1 MSDPTQRTA
10 FYISDGT
17 GITAQTLGHSLLTQF
32 PEARFREIR
41 IPFVTDRDR
50 ALDCARQIRLAAER
64 DGVRPIVFSTLV
76 NPDTVAGLREA
87 DALFIDLF
95 EQFIGPLEHELDMRS
110 THAVG
115 RFHGIA
121 ESSEYQARIEAINYT
136 LAHDDGV
143 ASDNGL
149 EAADVILVGVSR
161 SGKTPTSLY
170 LAIQFGIKAANYPL
184 IPEDFE
190 RNRLPAVL
198 ARHRHKLFGLTI
210 DPERLAGVREERR
223 PNSTYASLANCRHEI
238 AAAQKLMRR
247 ENIPWIDSTSKS
259 IEEISATIVQAI
271 GLERQIW

>member
-1 MSDPTQRTA
+1 MPQTSHRTA
-10 FYISDGT
+10 FFISDGT
-17 GITAQTLGHSLLTQF
+17 GITAQTLGQSLLTQF
-32 PEARFREIR
+32 PDAHFREVR
-41 IPFVTDRDR
+41 IPFVTDRER
-50 ALDCARQIRLAAER
+50 ALDCARQIRLAGER

-76 NPDTVAGLREA
+76 NPETVSGLHEA

-95 EQFIGPLEHELDMRS
+95 EQFIGPLEAELDMRS

-121 ESSEYQARIEAINYT
+121 ESSGYQARIEAINYT

-143 ASDNGL
+143 STHNGL
-149 EAADVILVGVSR
+149 DSADVILVGVSR

-190 RNRLPAVL
+190 RNRLPGAL
-198 ARHRHKLFGLTI
+198 SAHRDKLFGLTI
-210 DPERLAGVREERR
+210 DPERLARVREERR
-223 PNSTYASLANCRHEI
+223 PNSTYASLPNCRHEI

-259 IEEISATIVQAI
+259 IEEISATIMQAI
-271 GLERQIW
+271 GLERHIW

>member
-1 MSDPTQRTA
+1 MPHTTQRTA
-10 FYISDGT
+10 FFISDGT
-17 GITAQTLGHSLLTQF
+17 GITAHTLGQSLLTQF
-32 PEARFREIR
+32 PDAHFREIR
-41 IPFVTDRDR
+41 IPFVTDRER
-50 ALDCARQIRLAAER
+50 ALDCARQIRLATER

-76 NPDTVAGLREA
+76 NPETITGLHQA

-95 EQFIGPLEHELDMRS
+95 EQFIGPLESELEMRS

-121 ESSEYQARIEAINYT
+121 ESSSYQARIEAINYT

-143 ASDNGL
+143 ASEKGL

-190 RNRLPAVL
+190 RNRLPGAL
-198 ARHRHKLFGLTI
+198 AAHRDRLFGLTI
-210 DPERLAGVREERR
+210 APERLAGVREERR

>member
-1 MSDPTQRTA
+1 MPHCVQRTA
-10 FYISDGT
+10 FFISDGT
-17 GITAQTLGHSLLTQF
+17 GITAQTLGQSLLTQF
-32 PEARFREIR
+32 PEAHFREVR
-41 IPFVTDRDR
+41 IPFVTDRER
-50 ALDCARQIRLAAER
+50 ALDCARQIRLAGER

-76 NPDTVAGLREA
+76 NPEAVADLHDA

-95 EQFIGPLEHELDMRS
+95 EQFIGPLETELDMRS
-110 THAVG
+110 THVVG

-121 ESSEYQARIEAINYT
+121 ESSSYQARIEAINYT

-143 ASDNGL
+143 SSNNGL

-170 LAIQFGIKAANYPL
+170 LAIQFGIKTANYPL

-190 RNRLPAVL
+190 RNRLPGAL
-198 ARHRHKLFGLTI
+198 AQHRAKLFGLTI
-210 DPERLAGVREERR
+210 APDRLASVREQRR
-223 PNSTYASLANCRHEI
+223 PNSTYAALANCRHEI

-259 IEEISATIVQAI
+259 IEEISATIMQSI
-271 GLERQIW
+271 GLERHIW